1 MKRKKHNLFN
11 FCNKKQKYN
20 YNIELL
26 IQLFKKLNITSKCY
40 NNKFKKYCYNIL
52 PNKYK
57 FSNKSLKLLKFL
69 CYDYLIRL
77 FQLSNV
83 FKKHRNRKT
92 LIVNDLLL
100 ANYFIK
106 T

>member
-1 MKRKKHNLFN
+1 MSLVSNEDLCIIKFL
-11 FCNKKQKYN
+11 QV
-20 YNIELL
+20 NIHTLIVLL
-26 IQLFKKLNITSKCY
+26 EDEWI
-40 NNKFKKYCYNIL
+40 

-57 FSNKSLKLLKFL
+57 FSNKSLKLLKFI

-77 FQLSNV
+77 FQLSNI
-83 FKKHRNRKT
+83 FKKHRNKKT

-106 T
+106 I